1 MTTQPTADPGGS
13 SPAVEPFASR
23 APLADVARG
32 GSGWTLGRAV
42 GQAAIVAL
50 LVAIIAFGLVR
61 VAPGSEASIFSGY
74 RADPAAQNEITREL
88 HLNQSLFVQ
97 LGDYLSGLVHGDLG
111 RSLLYQNRSVT
122 SVVGQGLGVT
132 LPIIAGAILIATL
145 IGVPLG
151 LAMALTSHRSL
162 ETTARLFTSTMVA
175 IPAFLLGLI
184 LALIVGLRWHLLPV
198 AGWPGHWPANF
209 RYLILPSLALSA
221 GILPLLARSVRR
233 SAIDAMEQPWYE
245 AALGRGLPRRVLVAR
260 HILPNSL
267 LPCLTLIGVNVGT
280 LIAGTI
286 VVESV
291 FALPG
296 IGQILL
302 NAINARDD
310 PLVEGIAALAGLF
323 VVAVNLVIDVLYRIV
338 DPRTRRA

>member
-1 MTTQPTADPGGS
+1 MPD
-13 SPAVEPFASR
+13 
-23 APLADVARG
+23 
-32 GSGWTLGRAV
+32 
-42 GQAAIVAL
+42 
-50 LVAIIAFGLVR
+50 
-61 VAPGSEASIFSGY
+61 
-74 RADPAAQNEITREL
+74 
-88 HLNQSLFVQ
+88 
-97 LGDYLSGLVHGDLG
+97 
-111 RSLLYQNRSVT
+111 
-122 SVVGQGLGVT
+122 
-132 LPIIAGAILIATL
+132 
-145 IGVPLG
+145 G
-151 LAMALTSHRSL
+151 LA
-162 ETTARLFTSTMVA
+162 
-175 IPAFLLGLI
+175 IGPLI
-184 LALIVGLRWHLLPV
+184 FGIC
-198 AGWPGHWPANF
+198 
-209 RYLILPSLALSA
+209 ILPSLALSA